1 MEASMTSS
9 LLSPLSDCTGSTCM
23 KWTQDG
29 SLSAHDQ
36 AALLRRLCAVDPELA
51 LTDPCRIA
59 LEPPHP
65 DQS

>member
-1 MEASMTSS
+1 MTSS
-9 LLSPLSDCTGSTCM
+9 LLSLPSDCTGSTCM
-23 KWTQDG
+23 KWAHDG

-51 LTDPCRIA
+51 LSDACRIA
-59 LEPPHP
+59 PEPPHP